1 MNSPDPTSQ
10 SSALPKDGA
19 FPSLQGHNFMNLTT
33 FRKTGVP
40 VTSPV
45 WFAEAGGKLYVVTDR
60 SSGKVKRLRNNSAVE
75 VGPSTANGKSLGP
88 SVPATARL
96 LPEETSQAGYRHLQK
111 KYGWQLRA
119 FELMWRFRRIDHV
132 ILEITPAT
140 SG

>member
-1 MNSPDPTSQ
+1 MQDPVSP
-10 SSALPKDGA
+10 SSALYLKGN
-19 FPSLQGHNFMNLTT
+19 FSNLNGHKFMNLTT

-60 SSGKVKRLRNNSAVE
+60 SSGKVKRLRNNPAVE
-75 VGPSTANGKSLGP
+75 VGPSTSTGKSLGP

-96 LPEETSQAGYRHLQK
+96 LAEDAGQKGYRHLLQ

-119 FELMWRFRRIDHV
+119 FELMWRFRHIDHV
-132 ILEITPAT
+132 ILEIEPVQA
-140 SG
+140 G

>member
-1 MNSPDPTSQ
+1 MEHSTSQ
-10 SSALPKDGA
+10 PSARPMGTNFANLE
-19 FPSLQGHNFMNLTT
+19 GHNFMNLTT

-60 SSGKVKRLRNNSAVE
+60 SSGKVKRLRNNPAVE
-75 VGPSTANGKSLGP
+75 VGPSMANGKSLGP
-88 SVPATARL
+88 SVTATARL
-96 LPEETSQAGYRHLQK
+96 LPEDAAQDGYRHLQK

-132 ILEITPAT
+132 ILEIAPAA